1 MTPLF
6 DFVEEGHS
14 GWGRTKG
21 VIMRRQISFA
31 ILLGMTGFA
40 IGPAAAGD
48 KKCLDISGTGDG
60 INKQVAV
67 ESSRSAIQT
76 EIEKIQ
82 AENHVTSVEVKAWK
96 PDPRPYWRSSVSGY
110 LFLTPDEVTDKVYT
124 ICWKGVVSPAV
135 CTSGTEVCWP
145 AD

>member
-14 GWGRTKG
+14 GWGRKKG

-31 ILLGMTGFA
+31 ILLGMMGFA

-110 LFLTPDEVTDKVYT
+110 LFLTPDE

>member
-1 MTPLF
+1 
-6 DFVEEGHS
+6 
-14 GWGRTKG
+14 
-21 VIMRRQISFA
+21 MRRLISFA
-31 ILLGMTGFA
+31 ILLWTVGFA
-40 IGPAAAGD
+40 TGPAAAGG

-76 EIEKIQ
+76 EIEKLQ
-82 AENHVTSVEVKAWK
+82 TENHVTTVESKAWK
-96 PDPRPYWRSSVSGY
+96 PDPRPYWRNSVSDY
-110 LFLTPDEVTDKVYT
+110 LFLPPDEVTDQVYT

-145 AD
+145 TN